1 MQMIETRAAHP
12 AHIPK
17 SELRPQTILMIAKKD
32 LLSECLAEVLSKKFP
47 SYDVVI
53 HERDEAVTKDVE
65 GFATLILLYRLPVD
79 DIRAVLQRLK
89 IRNADTSVGVVVE
102 SISRLECQLATLAE
116 THEIS
121 GILPANLRLDVFV
134 AAVDLLVK
142 GGEHFPSAL
151 LHLLSSEPQSPA
163 AVTFDGPLV
172 ATARPVHGTTAT
184 GDTSALTTREVQ
196 ILDLICDGRQNK
208 IIADRLGLS
217 ENTVK
222 VHIRNIYKKMKVRN
236 RTEAASHFFG
246 TARSGAAAR
255 QN

>member
-1 MQMIETRAAHP
+1 MQMMETRAAHP

-65 GFATLILLYRLPVD
+65 SCATLVLLYRLPFE
-79 DIRAVLQRLK
+79 DITAVLQRLK

-116 THEIS
+116 AHEIS

-151 LHLLSSEPQSPA
+151 LHLLSSEPQSA
-163 AVTFDGPLV
+163 AGHAFDGPLV
-172 ATARPVHGTTAT
+172 AARPVQGTTAT

-208 IIADRLGLS
+208 IIACRLGLS

-246 TARSGAAAR
+246 TGRSGAAAR

>member
-1 MQMIETRAAHP
+1 MQMIETRAVHA
-12 AHIPK
+12 AHIPT
-17 SELRPQTILMIAKKD
+17 SEVHPRKILMIAKKD

-47 SYDVVI
+47 TYDVVI
-53 HERDEAVTKDVE
+53 HERDEAVTKEVE
-65 GFATLILLYRLPVD
+65 DCATLILLYRLAVD

-89 IRNADTSVGVVVE
+89 IRNAVTSVGIVVE
-102 SISRLECQLATLAE
+102 SISKLECQLATLAE
-116 THEIS
+116 SHEIS

-163 AVTFDGPLV
+163 DAAFDGRLV
-172 ATARPVHGTTAT
+172 ATARPVHEATAA

-236 RTEAASHFFG
+236 RTEAASYFFG
-246 TARSGAAAR
+246 TGRSGVAAR

>member
-1 MQMIETRAAHP
+1 MQMIETRAVHS

-17 SELRPQTILMIAKKD
+17 SEIHPQTILMIAKKD

-47 SYDVVI
+47 TYDVVI
-53 HERDEAVTKDVE
+53 HERDEAVTRDVE
-65 GFATLILLYRLPVD
+65 SCATLILLYRLPVD

-116 THEIS
+116 SHEIS

-151 LHLLSSEPQSPA
+151 LHLLSSEPQSFA
-163 AVTFDGPLV
+163 GNAFDGPLV
-172 ATARPVHGTTAT
+172 ASDRSVHQTTAA

-246 TARSGAAAR
+246 TGRPGAASR